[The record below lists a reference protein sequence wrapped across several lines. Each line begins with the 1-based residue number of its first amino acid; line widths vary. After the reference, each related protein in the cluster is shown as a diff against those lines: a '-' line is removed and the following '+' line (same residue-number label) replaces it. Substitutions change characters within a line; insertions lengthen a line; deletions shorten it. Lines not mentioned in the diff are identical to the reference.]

1 MAPLTV
7 VEPRSIID
15 QLDGATIA
23 AIDVSDEEGMHF
35 YLADGR
41 VLIIAGVFAIS
52 LMLPDNEKL
61 H

>member
-1 MAPLTV
+1 MDQVNV
-7 VEPRSIID
+7 VEPRRIID

-35 YLADGR
+35 YLSDGR
-41 VLIIAGVFAIS
+41 ILIIAGVFAIS
-52 LMLPDNEKL
+52 LMMPDNEKL